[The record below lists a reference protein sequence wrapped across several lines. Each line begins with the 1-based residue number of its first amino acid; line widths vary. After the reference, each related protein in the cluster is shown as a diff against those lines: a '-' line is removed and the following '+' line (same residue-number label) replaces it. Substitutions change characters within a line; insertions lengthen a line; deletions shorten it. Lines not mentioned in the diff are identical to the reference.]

1 MVQSADPMPSEP
13 RRVTW
18 RSVLLGLLGVVF
30 ICALTPYNN
39 YVLLNTDFVGNHLP
53 ASLLVFFLIFVLL
66 VNGMLR
72 RFAPRRAMGSGEL
85 AVALGMTLV
94 ACSLPSCGLM
104 RYLPGHLV
112 TMFSE
117 ASRNSEAAQ
126 LLRQLDLPD
135 WLWPTFV
142 QHDPAARG
150 SEAVVADFV
159 GRTTV
164 TSDTFYNRFVAVPW
178 ALWIR
183 PTVSWGIF
191 VLSLV
196 GTVLSLSL
204 VLRRQWTDNEKLA
217 FPLASIYTS
226 LIEDPPPGRALNQ
239 LLSSRL
245 FWIAFGLVFCVH
257 GFNGLRVYFPQ
268 YWPSIPLGY
277 DLRSMVAD
285 TPWRVTAFMF
295 RTNRVLFTIVGI
307 MYFVQ
312 GRVAFSLWF
321 SYFMMQVVRVFY
333 GMQQSELTGGM
344 VDDQMT
350 GSLVAMG
357 AGTLWLARR
366 HLADVVRQMFR
377 MGKDAPRGRYLPEG
391 VAGWIFVLSVSAML
405 GWLLAAGASLVGAIV
420 IVGLLLLIWIVLS
433 KVVAETGLLYVL
445 LPASADRLWLYM
457 SDVTGG
463 SARTTLKSLFFS
475 NWFFSMFQHDTRE
488 ALPVFATHALR
499 VADEEAY
506 DGVRHWRQGL
516 PFLGALVLALVV
528 AFGVSGASSLYIHYS
543 YSTTS
548 DTTQEL
554 VGEWGSFGSP
564 REFTLGNTLDYVP
577 PRNGPAEVH
586 HRLAYFT
593 TGVAITGILSV
604 LNLRSAAWPLHPV
617 GYLLANTWGMTQI
630 WFSVFI
636 GWLCKSLVLRVGGS
650 QMLRASRPLFIGLI
664 FGEAAALSVWLCIN
678 LVLNWLGFPYH
689 AVHILPS

>member
-1 MVQSADPMPSEP
+1 MVQSVDPTPSES

-18 RSVLLGLLGVVF
+18 RSVMLGLLGVVF

-66 VNGMLR
+66 VNGLLR
-72 RFAPRRAMGSGEL
+72 RFAPRRALGSGEL

-94 ACSLPSCGLM
+94 ACSLPSVGLM
-104 RYLPGHLV
+104 RYLPGHLT

-135 WLWPTFV
+135 WLWPFFV

-164 TSDTFYNRFVAVPW
+164 TSDRFYNRFVAVPW
-178 ALWIR
+178 ALWIQ
-183 PTVSWGIF
+183 PAISWGVF
-191 VLSLV
+191 FLSMV
-196 GTVLSLSL
+196 GTILSLSL
-204 VLRRQWTDNEKLA
+204 VMRRQWTDNEKLA

-226 LIEDPPPGRALNQ
+226 LIEDPPPGRAVNQ

-245 FWIAFGLVFCVH
+245 FWIAFGVVFFVH
-257 GFNGLRVYFPQ
+257 GVNGLKVYFPQ
-268 YWPSIPLGY
+268 YFPEISLGY
-277 DLRSMVAD
+277 DLRAMLAD

-295 RTNRVLFTIVGI
+295 RVNRVLFTIVGI

-321 SYFMMQVVRVFY
+321 SYFMMQVVRVLY
-333 GMQQSELTGGM
+333 GMNQSELTGGM
-344 VDDQMT
+344 VTDQMV

-357 AGTLWLARR
+357 VGTLWLARR
-366 HLADVVRQMFR
+366 HLVDVIRQMFR
-377 MGKDAPRGRYLPEG
+377 IGGDVPHGRYLPEG
-391 VAGWIFVLSVSAML
+391 VAGWIFVLSVSAMTV
-405 GWLLAAGASLVGAIV
+405 WLVMAGASLVGAIV
-420 IVGLLLLIWIVLS
+420 IVGLLLLVWIVLA
-433 KVVAETGLLYVL
+433 KVVGETGLIYVL
-445 LPASADRLWLYM
+445 LPAAADRFWMYA
-457 SDVTGG
+457 SDLSGG
-463 SARTTLKSLFFS
+463 SVRTTLKSMFFS
-475 NWFFSMFQHDTRE
+475 NWFFAMLGHDTRE

-506 DGVRHWRQGL
+506 AGNRDWRRGMPL
-516 PFLGALVLALVV
+516 IGALVLALVV
-528 AFGVSGASSLYIHYS
+528 AFGVSGVSSLYIHYS

-548 DTTQEL
+548 DTSQEL
-554 VGEWGSFGSP
+554 VGEWGSFGAP
-564 REFTLGNTLDYVP
+564 REFTIGNTLDFVP
-577 PRNGPAEVH
+577 PRHGPAEAH

-617 GYLLANTWGMTQI
+617 GYLLANTWGMTNI

-636 GWLCKSLVLRVGGS
+636 GWLLKSLVLRLGGS

-664 FGEAAALSVWLCIN
+664 FGEAAALAVWLCVN
-678 LVLNWLGFPYH
+678 LVLSWLGLPYH
-689 AVHILPS
+689 AVQILPT